1 MIAPLHASSRRA
13 VRSPWLALG
22 IAALGLVSLA
32 AAVRAEDARVLILHT
47 TDLHGAF
54 DSWDYGADAAA
65 ARGLTRIGT
74 LVKRARTEKAG
85 VLLLD
90 AGDAI
95 QGGGASEFLRDPSG
109 PDPMMSMMNAL
120 GYDAM
125 AVGNHEFD
133 FGPDGIARARKDAK
147 FPWLAC
153 NVKNADGSP
162 AFDATLV
169 RTVGGVKV
177 GVVGVCTPAV
187 SAFTDPALLGGLQ
200 FVDPI
205 EPARA
210 AVQRLR
216 EVEHCDVVVL
226 LAHTGLERDPA
237 TGVDRAGELP
247 GENWG
252 WRLADQVKGVDA
264 VILGHTHVVIP
275 SAKVKGV
282 LVAQAGRNGEALG
295 RIEVRLSRP
304 DAASPWKVGDVI
316 GRTATVS
323 DTVAEDSSLAMLA
336 RPWHETARAQLARE
350 WGSTSTALSAPAGR
364 LSDNGLWE
372 LIHLAQLEAGHADV
386 SLAALPDPGVTIA
399 AGRITGRDLLRLYP
413 YENTLGV
420 VSLTGAQLKDVLEY
434 SAAMLS
440 GYDFSRDRSPFVAGA
455 QGYNFDM
462 AGGVTY
468 AVDLSRAAGDRIV
481 DLRFQGAPLDPSR
494 TLKVAVNSYRE
505 FGGGGFPAI
514 RSAPRVSQS
523 QLPVRQILADFLAA
537 HPAFEP
543 GPPSWTVRPG
553 WASRAERPLVDLM
566 VRQKV
571 IEPAEAMALD
581 AGRPATRRAF
591 QTWLTKVMGAKSA
604 PPPAAARGGATDP
617 GGIHG
622 DGRGSGPLRVAT
634 ALDLCERSARLAGYS
649 LAPKSPDRAFRRSLL
664 TGTSLEAGDTGPV
677 NETQAVAILANL
689 RFPTLRVLE
698 TTDFH
703 GAILQTG
710 TDRATGKVVGG
721 SATLAAWIAKLRSE
735 NPEGTVLLDGGD
747 WYQGTMISNLQ
758 FGRPVIEQ
766 MNALGYAAVT
776 IGNHEFDWNA
786 DTLQHRVRELKCG
799 AFAANMVE
807 KKTGQRPRWARADTV
822 FTRRGVRV
830 GVLGLAYR
838 YTPTVTLGKY
848 VAHLRFDDDS
858 TTAARLAP
866 ALDRRSDVMIGMG
879 HIPSEVDTL
888 RHAHGDLT
896 RDAQVPGFDLWLG
909 GHSHNLVLDRVGDVP
924 VMISGSHGQCVG
936 VCDVV
941 YDGVRKKVVERWP
954 RLQPTFVADLPPD
967 STMAARVERWNR
979 NVAPIANAPL
989 CRNARRLAR
998 ERGGESSLGSL
1009 VADAMRAEV
1018 KADVAMQNSG
1028 GLRADLPEGEI
1039 TRGSIYEVMPFDNTL
1054 VTLELS
1060 GAELRQIIEE
1070 GLAHGRVPQV
1080 SGIRIVFD
1088 MSRPPMQRLIVCAQ
1102 PDGQPVDPTYNHYR
1116 IVVNNFMAG
1125 GGDNYDSLPK
1135 ARNLTDTGINVR
1147 DALERYVLNLAKQN
1161 GGALDYRADGR
1172 IRRSGPPSA
1181 DLPR

>member
-1 MIAPLHASSRRA
+1 MIANPIPSRRTA
-13 VRSPWLALG
+13 RAPWLTLAV
-22 IAALGLVSLA
+22 AALGLASF
-32 AAVRAEDARVLILHT
+32 AAVARAEDARLVILHT

-54 DSWDYGADAAA
+54 DSWDYGADVGA

-74 LVKRARTEKAG
+74 LVKRARTEGAG
-85 VLLLD
+85 VVLLD
-90 AGDAI
+90 AGDAL
-95 QGGGASEFLRDPSG
+95 QGGGATGFLHEPAG
-109 PDPMMSMMNAL
+109 PDPMMAMMNAI

-133 FGPDGIARARKDAK
+133 FGPDGLARARKDAK

-153 NVKNADGSP
+153 NVKKADATP
-162 AFDATLV
+162 AFDGTFV
-169 RTVGGVKV
+169 RMAGGVKV

-187 SAFTDPALLGGLQ
+187 SLFTDPALLGGLQ

-216 EVEHCDVVVL
+216 DVEHCDVVVV

-237 TGVDRAGELP
+237 TGAERAGELP
-247 GENWG
+247 EENWG

-275 SAKVKGV
+275 SARVKGV
-282 LVAQAGRNGEALG
+282 LVAQAGRNGETLG

-304 DAASPWKVGDVI
+304 DAASPWKVGDVF
-316 GRTATVS
+316 GRAYAVS
-323 DTVAEDSSLAMLA
+323 DTVAEDSSLAALA
-336 RPWHETARAQLARE
+336 RPWHEAARTELAKE
-350 WGSTSTALSAPAGR
+350 WGTTPQELVAPAGR
-364 LSDNGLWE
+364 LSDNGLWK
-372 LIHLAQLEAGHADV
+372 LIHRAQLDATHADV
-386 SLAALPDPGVTIA
+386 SLAALPDPGVQIP
-399 AGRITGRDLLRLYP
+399 AGKITGRDLLRLYP
-413 YENTLGV
+413 FENTLGMIT
-420 VSLTGAQLKDVLEY
+420 LTGAELKEVLEH

-440 GYDFSRDRSPFVAGA
+440 GYDFSHERSPFVAGA
-455 QGYNFDM
+455 AGYNFDM
-462 AGGVTY
+462 AEGVHY
-468 AVDLSRAAGDRIV
+468 AIDLSRPAGDRIV
-481 DLRFQGAPLDPSR
+481 DLSFEGAPLDPAR
-494 TLKVAVNSYRE
+494 PLKVAVNSYRE

-514 RSAPRVSQS
+514 RTAPRVSQS
-523 QLPVRQILADFLAA
+523 KVAVRRLIADFLASNRT
-537 HPAFEP
+537 FEP
-543 GPPSWTVRPG
+543 GASSWTVRPS
-553 WASRAERPLVDLM
+553 WASTDERPLIDLL
-566 VRQKV
+566 VRQQV
-571 IEPAEAMALD
+571 MAPAEAMALD
-581 AGRPATRRAF
+581 ATRPVTRRTFA
-591 QTWLTKVMGAKSA
+591 TWLTKVMGAKNAA
-604 PPPAAARGGATDP
+604 PPPAVRAGVADPLAAKLG
-617 GGIHG
+617 
-622 DGRGSGPLRVAT
+622 VVT
-634 ALDLCERSARLAGYS
+634 ALDLCERAARLAGYA
-649 LAPKSPDRAFRRSLL
+649 LAAKSPDRSFRQSLL
-664 TGTSLEAGDTGPV
+664 TGTSRGASPAGAIT
-677 NETQAVAILANL
+677 ETQAAAILANL

-721 SATLAAWIAKLRSE
+721 SVALAAWIAKLRAE

-758 FGRPVIEQ
+758 FGRPVVEQ
-766 MNALGYAAVT
+766 INALGYAAVS

-786 DTLQHRVRELKCG
+786 DTLAHRIRELRCG

-807 KKTGQRPRWARADTV
+807 KKTGRRPRWARADTV

-838 YTPTVTLGKY
+838 HTPTVTLGKY

-866 ALDRRSDVMIGMG
+866 SLDARSDVMIGMG
-879 HIPSEVDTL
+879 HIPSEVDTS
-888 RHAHGDLT
+888 RRAHGDLT

-909 GHSHNLVLDRVGDVP
+909 GHSHNQVLDRVGAVP

-936 VCDVV
+936 VCDMV

-967 STMAARVERWNR
+967 SAMVARVERWNR

-998 ERGGESSLGSL
+998 DRGGESSLGSL

-1060 GAELRQIIEE
+1060 GAELRNIIEE

-1088 MSRPPMQRLIVCAQ
+1088 MSRPPMHRLVALLTTDNEPI
-1102 PDGQPVDPTYNHYR
+1102 DETFRHYR
-1116 IVVNNFMAG
+1116 VVVNNFMAG
-1125 GGDNYDSLPK
+1125 GGDNYDSLPN
-1135 ARNLTDTGINVR
+1135 ARSLTDTGINVR
-1147 DALERYVLNLAKQN
+1147 DALERYVVNLAKQN
-1161 GGALDYRADGR
+1161 GGALNFRADGR